1 MKAKIIFLGFFIIS
15 ITFFSCKKD
24 DATLTPPTNRPSNM
38 SELTATSDFGWQTV
52 NNVKVK
58 IQGSHIMT
66 TSIMTAN
73 GNVYF
78 KGMVIPTEKI
88 ETTIALP
95 STINEILVTYG
106 PFTKTV
112 KIVNNT
118 IDCTFNLNSF

>member
-1 MKAKIIFLGFFIIS
+1 MKTKIILISFFIIS
-15 ITFFSCKKD
+15 ITLFSCKKEETSINPIPD
-24 DATLTPPTNRPSNM
+24 RPSSM

-78 KGMVIPTEKI
+78 KGMVKPNAKI

-95 STINEILVTYG
+95 STITEILVSYG
-106 PFTKTV
+106 PFTKVV

>member
-1 MKAKIIFLGFFIIS
+1 MKTKIILISFFIIS
-15 ITFFSCKKD
+15 IILFSCKKEETSINPIPD
-24 DATLTPPTNRPSNM
+24 RPTSM

-78 KGMVIPTEKI
+78 KGLVKPNAKI

-106 PFTKTV
+106 PFTKIV
-112 KIVNNT
+112 KITNNT
-118 IDCTFNLNSF
+118 IDCNFDLNKF

>member
-1 MKAKIIFLGFFIIS
+1 
-15 ITFFSCKKD
+15 
-24 DATLTPPTNRPSNM
+24 
-38 SELTATSDFGWQTV
+38 
-52 NNVKVK
+52 
-58 IQGSHIMT
+58 MT

-78 KGMVIPTEKI
+78 KGMVKPTEKI

>member
-1 MKAKIIFLGFFIIS
+1 MNAKIILISLFIIS
-15 ITFFSCKKD
+15 ISLFSCKKD
-24 DATLTPPTNRPSNM
+24 DATITPNTNRPSSM
-38 SELTATSDFGWQTV
+38 SELTATSEFGWQTV

-78 KGMVIPTEKI
+78 KGMVKPTEKI